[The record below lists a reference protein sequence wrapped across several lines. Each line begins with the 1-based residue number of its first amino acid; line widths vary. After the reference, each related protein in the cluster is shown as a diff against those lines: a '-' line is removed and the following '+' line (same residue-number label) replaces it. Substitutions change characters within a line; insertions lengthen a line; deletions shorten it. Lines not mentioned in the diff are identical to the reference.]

1 MSWYANNFT
10 HRGEG
15 VSLTSYTSTDK
26 LRVSDHK
33 PVSAS
38 FTMDIRVVDREKRQ
52 RLKENIMKT
61 LDSLENKFL
70 PKVKTFI
77 TRIEEKH

>member
-1 MSWYANNFT
+1 MYWYANNCT

-52 RLKENIMKT
+52 RLKENIMKQ

-77 TRIEEKH
+77 TRMD